1 LPIELPTIFAQVHPA
16 GSARGD
22 VEDMRL
28 AVLTDIHANR
38 EALTAVLADAAQRG
52 CDQIAVLGDV
62 VGYGPDP
69 GWCVDRIAALQAAGA
84 VCVMGNHDRAIAM
97 GGESMSTNAQKAI
110 DWTRGQLTPQQ
121 VAVLAALPMT
131 ATAGDALLVHAS
143 ADSPA
148 NWSYVTSDLMAV
160 GSFQATQARL
170 IFVGH
175 VHVPMLVSCGL
186 SGQVREQRFKTG
198 MAVPLIR
205 SRRWLAVVGSVGQP
219 RDRNPAASY
228 AIHDSGANEITFRK
242 VPYDCAATALKVRA
256 AGLPEALALR
266 LLTGD

>member
-1 LPIELPTIFAQVHPA
+1 
-16 GSARGD
+16 
-22 VEDMRL
+22 MRL

-38 EALTAVLADAAQRG
+38 EALTAVLADVAQRG
-52 CDQIAVLGDV
+52 CDQIAVLGDI

-69 GWCVDRIAALQAAGA
+69 GWCVDKVAYLQAAGA
-84 VCVMGNHDRAIAM
+84 VCVLGNHDHAVVA
-97 GGESMSTNAQKAI
+97 GGETMTANAQRAI
-110 DWTRGQLTPQQ
+110 DWTRGQVSPQQ
-121 VAVLAALPMT
+121 VAVLAALPLI
-131 ATAGDALLVHAS
+131 ATLGDILLVHAS
-143 ADSPA
+143 AENPG
-148 NWSYVTSDLMAV
+148 NWSYVTSDMKAV
-160 GSFQATQARL
+160 GSFQATRARV

-175 VHVPMLVSCGL
+175 VHVPMLISCEL

-198 MAVPLIR
+198 LPVPLIR

-228 AIHDSGANEITFRK
+228 AVYDSAANELTFRK

-266 LLTGD
+266 LLNGD